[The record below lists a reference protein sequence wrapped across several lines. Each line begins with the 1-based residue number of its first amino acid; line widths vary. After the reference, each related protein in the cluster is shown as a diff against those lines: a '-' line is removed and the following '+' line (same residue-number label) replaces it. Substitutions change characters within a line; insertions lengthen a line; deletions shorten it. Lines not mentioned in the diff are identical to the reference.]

1 MDLRNK
7 QAMSNCDGVCGNE
20 SVQPAEPRGLSRRAL
35 LASFGAGLAAMG
47 FSTLGE
53 TAAYAAKTYTVCKTT
68 DVKVGSGKVFRPKG
82 SSGFVLVTQPR
93 KGVWRAFD
101 ARCTHERV
109 PVAGASNNVVVCNQH
124 GAKFNADTG
133 AATGGPARR
142 SLAKYKVA
150 ISGTSVKVTF

>member
-1 MDLRNK
+1 
-7 QAMSNCDGVCGNE
+7 MSGCDGVCGNE
-20 SVQPAEPRGLSRRAL
+20 SVQPVEPKGLSRRAL
-35 LASFGAGLAAMG
+35 LASFGAGLAAIG

-101 ARCTHERV
+101 ARCTHEKV
-109 PVAGASNNVVVCNQH
+109 PVAGAANNVVVCNQH

-133 AATGGPARR
+133 AATAAPASR
-142 SLAKYKVA
+142 SLKKYKVA
-150 ISGTSVKVTF
+150 VSGTSVKVTF

>member
-1 MDLRNK
+1 
-7 QAMSNCDGVCGNE
+7 MSGCDGVCGND
-20 SVQPAEPRGLSRRAL
+20 SVQPTEPKGLSRRAL
-35 LASFGAGLAAMG
+35 LASVGAGLAAIG

-82 SSGFVLVTQPR
+82 SSGYVLVTQPR

-109 PVAGASNNVVVCNQH
+109 PVAGAVNNVVVCNQH

-133 AATGGPARR
+133 AATAAPASS
-142 SLAKYKVA
+142 SLKKYKVA
-150 ISGTSVKVTF
+150 VSGTSVKVTF